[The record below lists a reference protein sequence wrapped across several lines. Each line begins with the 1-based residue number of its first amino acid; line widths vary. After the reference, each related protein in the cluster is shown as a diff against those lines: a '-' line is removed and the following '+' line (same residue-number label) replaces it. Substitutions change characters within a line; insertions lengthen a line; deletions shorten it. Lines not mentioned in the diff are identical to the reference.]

1 MYTEII
7 WFELAAFILSLIA
20 LPLIWKSKYLR
31 IYPFLLLI
39 VVTVE
44 GYFKFF
50 PQQSAINTGTYNIQ
64 VPLQYVC
71 YLLILYYAANSKQF
85 KTFMVAA
92 ICMLIVFNAVSLI
105 YFTPKNYYNVWG
117 YCFCSLLI
125 IISIIWKFYEMLKNP
140 LEFNFLRNPFF
151 YMLFAYLLFNLTT
164 LPYFSMANWL
174 YHTKKYKSFSWALAN
189 VMSVMNYVLYTTY
202 SIAFIWMI
210 RKKDIYS

>member
-1 MYTEII
+1 MYTIII
-7 WFELAAFILSLIA
+7 WFELAAFVLSLVA

-50 PQQSAINTGTYNIQ
+50 PQETAINAWAYNIQ
-64 VPLQYVC
+64 IPLQYVC
-71 YLLILYYAANSKQF
+71 YLLILYYAATSKQYKIF
-85 KTFMVAA
+85 LVAA

-105 YFTPKNYYNVWG
+105 YFTPKNYTNVWG

-125 IISIIWKFYEMLKNP
+125 IIAIIWKFYEMLKNP
-140 LEFNFLRNPFF
+140 FEFNFLRNPFF
-151 YMLFAYLLFNLTT
+151 YMLFAYLLFNLIT

-174 YHTKKYKSFSWALAN
+174 YHSEKYKYLGEALAN
-189 VMSVMNYVLYTTY
+189 VMSVLNYVLYTTY
-202 SIAFIWMI
+202 SIAFLWMI
-210 RKKDIYS
+210 RKKAIY